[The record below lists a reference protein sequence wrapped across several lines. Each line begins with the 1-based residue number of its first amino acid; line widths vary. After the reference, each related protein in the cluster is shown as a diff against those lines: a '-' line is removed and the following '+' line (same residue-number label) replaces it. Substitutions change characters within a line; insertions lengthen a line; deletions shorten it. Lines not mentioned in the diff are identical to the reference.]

1 MTLSPIV
8 PLLAAL
14 AAAAPAASA
23 PAAAE
28 APAAAAT
35 SAKPA
40 KKPAHPDNDYIKEH
54 GYEGPKTC
62 EVCHPGTAKAFLQ
75 TVHWK
80 HSSKV
85 TNVKGIDPKQ
95 EWGMK
100 DRIYTFCNGNDI
112 VNNLKEI
119 PVNAAGKTKITGCNS
134 CHPGNHLS
142 DVGSTGAE
150 AEQAVDCLICHS
162 SKYDY
167 SKRKP
172 SKTPEGKIVMGQDRS
187 VEAALAV
194 GKPRIK
200 SCMTCHE
207 SAGGG
212 QLIKRG
218 FAFDADHDVHAKKG
232 MVCVDCHTAKDHK
245 IPTGF
250 DPNNWANDGV
260 RLACGDCHGDK
271 PHNDRDY
278 DAHTAKIA
286 CQTCHIPTTG
296 GAVAKDFTKWT
307 KLETGFYEPSTIKRA
322 PADTKPVYSWFNG
335 TVEAKPHLI
344 APVGSRTDRKSKIYP
359 FKIYQG
365 KAFYDRRTG
374 QLLSMDFAQP
384 TANGDALAGVASAAK
399 TLGLGKVDP
408 VPGWQTIYFANSHLV
423 TKEKALTCDRCHTQT
438 GVLDFQALGY
448 SKTEIAKRGLQ
459 SAQLWFDKLLAKE
472 LKKEE

>member
-1 MTLSPIV
+1 
-8 PLLAAL
+8 
-14 AAAAPAASA
+14 
-23 PAAAE
+23 
-28 APAAAAT
+28 
-35 SAKPA
+35 
-40 KKPAHPDNDYIKEH
+40 
-54 GYEGPKTC
+54 
-62 EVCHPGTAKAFLQ
+62 
-75 TVHWK
+75 
-80 HSSKV
+80 
-85 TNVKGIDPKQ
+85 
-95 EWGMK
+95 
-100 DRIYTFCNGNDI
+100 
-112 VNNLKEI
+112 
-119 PVNAAGKTKITGCNS
+119 
-134 CHPGNHLS
+134 
-142 DVGSTGAE
+142 
-150 AEQAVDCLICHS
+150 
-162 SKYDY
+162 
-167 SKRKP
+167 
-172 SKTPEGKIVMGQDRS
+172 
-187 VEAALAV
+187 
-194 GKPRIK
+194 
-200 SCMTCHE
+200 
-207 SAGGG
+207 
-212 QLIKRG
+212 
-218 FAFDADHDVHAKKG
+218 
-232 MVCVDCHTAKDHK
+232 VCVDCHTAKDHK

-260 RLACGDCHGDK
+260 RLACGNCHGDK
-271 PHNDRDY
+271 PHNDADY

-307 KLETGFYEPSTIKRA
+307 KLETGFFEPSTIKRS
-322 PADTKPVYSWFNG
+322 PSDTKPVYAWFNG

-344 APVGSRTDRKSKIYP
+344 APVGSRTDGKSKIYP

-448 SKTEIAKRGLQ
+448 SKAEIARRGLQ